1 MSNPLG
7 VAMYRAKVARHV
19 KPVVVNTPELQLMLE
34 VQKRDLLIEQLNLAN
49 EDLAYRIRNMK
60 LVHENLIRDIAEL
73 KKSMFKMASLRRIP
87 LNVTASVPEAAEASG
102 VNRGPAISEVMA
114 AVAEKFGVAVV
125 DILSDRRG
133 PVVVRARQAA
143 TYLCYKITMR
153 STSQIGRAMSRD
165 HTTVFYSVRRMEA
178 ARKADAILDRDLAE
192 IERQFKHDAVSPQPA
207 SSVPAQASS
216 PGSVCAGQPLEMVP
230 AE

>member
-34 VQKRDLLIEQLNLAN
+34 VQKRDFIIEQLNLAN

-102 VNRGPAISEVMA
+102 ATRGPAISEVMA
-114 AVAEKFGVAVV
+114 ASLRNSAL
-125 DILSDRRG
+125 LSSIFSPIDAGLWRSER
-133 PVVVRARQAA
+133 VRPPR
-143 TYLCYKITMR
+143 I
-153 STSQIGRAMSRD
+153 
-165 HTTVFYSVRRMEA
+165 F
-178 ARKADAILDRDLAE
+178 AIR
-192 IERQFKHDAVSPQPA
+192 
-207 SSVPAQASS
+207 
-216 PGSVCAGQPLEMVP
+216 
-230 AE
+230 